1 MAADECKSAERTF
14 HTDYVRIFNLNIG
27 GAMEFAPSQ
36 LITTDIGDLRVIFSG
51 NSPLRETFADKG
63 SYIHSHKHYELH
75 YTLSGSFRLMTEQT
89 REIHP
94 GDIVLVPPG
103 LLHATSESRHKRL
116 VLSLSLLRGEKQNRS
131 FSEYQYYSM
140 IFGTLREPLIFQ
152 SEEIGAYLDSMM
164 KLYANEMSLHKQK
177 IILSM
182 LFLRVAEH
190 IVTLNEPPVDKLMS
204 GDIRSDADRRWLIEN
219 YINTNY
225 AAANSIDGLCAQLN
239 LCRRQTDRMIR
250 RLFAES
256 YQTLIVRRR
265 MEAAELLIRRT
276 DLPFLGIAEK
286 VGYESY
292 AGFYLA
298 VKNHFGK
305 TPEELREEI

>member
-1 MAADECKSAERTF
+1 
-14 HTDYVRIFNLNIG
+14 
-27 GAMEFAPSQ
+27 MEFAPSQ
-36 LITTDIGDLRVIFSG
+36 LITTDIGDLRVMFSG
-51 NSPLRETFADKG
+51 NIPLRETFADKG
-63 SYIHSHKHYELH
+63 SYIHSHKYYELH

-116 VLSLSLLRGEKQNRS
+116 VLSLSLLRGEKQNHS

-140 IFGTLREPLIFQ
+140 IFGTLHEPLIFQ
-152 SEEIGAYLDSMM
+152 SQEIGTYLDSMM

-219 YINTNY
+219 YVNTNY
-225 AAANSIDGLCAQLN
+225 AVAGSIDGLCAQLN
-239 LCRRQTDRMIR
+239 LCRRQADRIIK
-250 RLFAES
+250 RLFGES
-256 YQTLIVRRR
+256 YRTLIGRRR

-276 DLPFLGIAEK
+276 DLPFLDIAK
-286 VGYESY
+286 RVGYESY

-298 VKNHFGK
+298 IKHHFGK
-305 TPEELREEI
+305 TPEALREER

>member
-1 MAADECKSAERTF
+1 
-14 HTDYVRIFNLNIG
+14 
-27 GAMEFAPSQ
+27 MEFVPSQ
-36 LITTDIGDLRVIFSG
+36 LITTDIGDLRVMFSG
-51 NSPLRETFADKG
+51 NSPLREVFADKG
-63 SYIHSHKHYELH
+63 SHIHSHKHYELH
-75 YTLSGSFRLMTEQT
+75 YILSGSFRLMTEQT

-94 GDIVLVPPG
+94 GDIILIPPG

-116 VLSLSLLRGEKQNRS
+116 VLTLSLLLGEKQNRS

-152 SEEIGAYLDSMM
+152 SKEIGMYLDSLM

-182 LFLRVAEH
+182 LFLRIADH

-204 GDIRSDADRRWLIEN
+204 GDCLSDSDRRFLIEN
-219 YINTNY
+219 YISSNY
-225 AAANSIDGLCAQLN
+225 AVAGSIDGLCAQLN
-239 LCRRQTDRMIR
+239 LCRRQTDRTIK
-250 RLFAES
+250 RLFGES
-256 YQTLIVRRR
+256 YRTLIGRRR
-265 MEAAELLIRRT
+265 METAELLIRRT
-276 DLPFLGIAEK
+276 DMAFRDIAER

-305 TPEELREEI
+305 TPEALREETS